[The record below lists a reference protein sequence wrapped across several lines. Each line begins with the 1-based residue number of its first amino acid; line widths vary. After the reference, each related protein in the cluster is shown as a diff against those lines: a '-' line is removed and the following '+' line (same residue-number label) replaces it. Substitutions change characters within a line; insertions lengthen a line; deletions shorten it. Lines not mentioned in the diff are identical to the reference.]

1 MHLQEPAV
9 RPGTF
14 QFAASP
20 KRVAQV
26 RQIPETAAE
35 AHRAALL
42 VQVRARR
49 GQALRSGRTDRASP
63 DLACLTLSTGAACAS
78 WGTEKVL

>member
-1 MHLQEPAV
+1 MVHLQEPAV

-14 QFAASP
+14 HFAASP

-26 RQIPETAAE
+26 RQIPKTAAE

-49 GQALRSGRTDRASP
+49 GQALRSGWTALDGASP
-63 DLACLTLSTGAACAS
+63 ELARLSLSTGAA
-78 WGTEKVL
+78 

>member
-1 MHLQEPAV
+1 MRHVQEPAV

-49 GQALRSGRTDRASP
+49 GQALRSGRTALRFSQSRDG
-63 DLACLTLSTGAACAS
+63 LSQSEYRISLCKSGS
-78 WGTEKVL
+78 

>member
-1 MHLQEPAV
+1 MVHLQEPAV

-14 QFAASP
+14 HFAASP

-26 RQIPETAAE
+26 RQIPKTAAE

-49 GQALRSGRTDRASP
+49 GQALRSGRTALR
-63 DLACLTLSTGAACAS
+63 
-78 WGTEKVL
+78 

>member
-1 MHLQEPAV
+1 MQLQEPAV

-49 GQALRSGRTDRASP
+49 GQALRSGRTALRQSQSRLGLP
-63 DLACLTLSTGAACAS
+63 HSEYRSSVCKLGH
-78 WGTEKVL
+78 